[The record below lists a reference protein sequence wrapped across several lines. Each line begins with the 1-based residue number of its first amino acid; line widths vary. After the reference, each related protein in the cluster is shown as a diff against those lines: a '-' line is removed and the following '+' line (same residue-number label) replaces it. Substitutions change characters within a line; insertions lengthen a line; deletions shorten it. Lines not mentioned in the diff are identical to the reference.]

1 MEYVTY
7 SVMDVMHNR
16 VSCSCPAAQVPRAM
30 QLVDRSM
37 ATLSVGSS
45 KTLTQRQ
52 SVAGHPQ
59 ASRQMVWGVLRHPAR
74 RRGVS
79 RRPLHQRRR
88 GHGFESNSACIV
100 MQHLSVS
107 ADVAFSSSSETG
119 CPETEQL
126 CQQRG
131 EAHLACCMGGAA
143 TEHTRRR
150 RSPPLCNLEPPLF

>member
-16 VSCSCPAAQVPRAM
+16 VSCSWSAAQVPRAM

-52 SVAGHPQ
+52 SVAGYPQ
-59 ASRQMVWGVLRHPAR
+59 ANRQMVWGILRHPAR
-74 RRGVS
+74 RRGVR

-88 GHGFESNSACIV
+88 GHGIESSSACT
-100 MQHLSVS
+100 LS
-107 ADVAFSSSSETG
+107 AGVAFSSSSETG
-119 CPETEQL
+119 CPGTEQL
-126 CQQRG
+126 CQQRC

-143 TEHTRRR
+143 TAHTRQR
-150 RSPPLCNLEPPLF
+150 RSPPLCNFEPPLS